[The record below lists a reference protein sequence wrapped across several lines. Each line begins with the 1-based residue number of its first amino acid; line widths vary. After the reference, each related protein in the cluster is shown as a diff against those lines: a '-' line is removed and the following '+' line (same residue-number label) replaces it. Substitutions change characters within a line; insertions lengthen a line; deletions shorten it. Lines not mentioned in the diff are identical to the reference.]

1 MTYFKKWFYRATNLE
16 ARREAGNNQ
25 RWPGYHQKTCNL
37 TLNFW
42 CQDRERE
49 IFNATEMIQSEKL
62 KKSPQ
67 LSFITLKP
75 TQTVVRMEEN
85 LQVRAFQS
93 DHCSRPARHTCFA
106 YSTLQVRGVS
116 LPIRRATVPCPSHYP
131 VLSDLSRVPLSG
143 IAVIIKKDFL
153 AVSTIEISTPNGC
166 HSGAFL
172 FIGVKTW

>member
-85 LQVRAFQS
+85 LQVRAF
-93 DHCSRPARHTCFA
+93 
-106 YSTLQVRGVS
+106 
-116 LPIRRATVPCPSHYP
+116 
-131 VLSDLSRVPLSG
+131 
-143 IAVIIKKDFL
+143 
-153 AVSTIEISTPNGC
+153 
-166 HSGAFL
+166 
-172 FIGVKTW
+172 